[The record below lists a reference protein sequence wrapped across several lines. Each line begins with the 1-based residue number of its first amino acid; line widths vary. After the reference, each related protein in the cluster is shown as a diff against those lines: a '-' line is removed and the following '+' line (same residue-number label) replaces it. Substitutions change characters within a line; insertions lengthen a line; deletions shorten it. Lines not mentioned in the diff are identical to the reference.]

1 MDSEHTMVILITDA
15 NPQSQLFVDYI
26 NNEVECSVSTLPPD
40 AHHQELSHER
50 VVLLIDADHVHESD
64 MHEWHLACMESP
76 AKIMSVFNLKDEEHA
91 MDIMR
96 MLHIHGVFY
105 RNDPI
110 ALICKGI
117 GALIEGDFWMSRS
130 LMTRLIDF
138 YRHQQLSIFRPACG
152 LTQREMEIISLLA
165 SGDSNLEIA
174 EKLFVSEHTVKSHIY
189 NIFRK
194 IKVHNR
200 IQAMN
205 WAKKNLMT
213 TPRLPILSN
222 KGGDSRRNHH

>member
-1 MDSEHTMVILITDA
+1 MNTEHAKVLLVTDA

-26 NNEVECSVSTLPPD
+26 KNEVDCSVGILPPT
-40 AHHQELSHER
+40 AYHQELTSER
-50 VVLLIDADHVHESD
+50 TVLLIDADHVSDSD
-64 MHEWHLACMESP
+64 MHEWHLACMESTT
-76 AKIMSVFNLKDEEHA
+76 IVMSVFNLKDEEHA
-91 MDIMR
+91 MEVMR

-105 RNDPI
+105 RNDSI

-165 SGDSNLEIA
+165 SGDSNLEIS

-205 WAKKNLMT
+205 WAKKNLMP
-213 TPRLPILSN
+213 TPRLPLPSN
-222 KGGDSRRNHH
+222 KGGDIRRNHH